1 MEIFTEQVFSG
12 ISCFCLFVCLLA
24 FFSSEPLKKKFGLKK
39 QNLLNLCHM
48 RMTFSAKEVRK
59 FRALYFHFIICFHS
73 KFKEIRGK
81 LSEKIELIMPS
92 QF

>member
-12 ISCFCLFVCLLA
+12 ISRFCLFVCLLA
-24 FFSSEPLKKKFGLKK
+24 FLVGLKK

-59 FRALYFHFIICFHS
+59 SRALHFHFIFCFHS

-81 LSEKIELIMPS
+81 LSEKKLN
-92 QF
+92 

>member
-12 ISCFCLFVCLLA
+12 ISRFFLFVCLLA
-24 FFSSEPLKKKFGLKK
+24 FLVGLKK

-81 LSEKIELIMPS
+81 LSEKN
-92 QF
+92 

>member
-12 ISCFCLFVCLLA
+12 ISRFCLFVCLLA
-24 FFSSEPLKKKFGLKK
+24 FFSSEPLKKKVGLKK

-59 FRALYFHFIICFHS
+59 SRALHFHFIFCFHS
-73 KFKEIRGK
+73 KFKEIEENCLK
-81 LSEKIELIMPS
+81 KN
-92 QF
+92 